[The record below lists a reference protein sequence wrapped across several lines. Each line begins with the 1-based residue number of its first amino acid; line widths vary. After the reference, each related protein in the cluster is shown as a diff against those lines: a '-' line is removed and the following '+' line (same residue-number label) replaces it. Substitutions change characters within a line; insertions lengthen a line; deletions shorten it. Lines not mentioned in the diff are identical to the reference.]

1 MEKRSKHPGDIT
13 KWIEKVFNSC
23 TNMSQLLTAER
34 LLSQFNISHGY
45 GSPYSLHLND
55 VSNSVRDK
63 LIKKLLNESY
73 TNLK

>member
-23 TNMSQLLTAER
+23 TTMPQLLTAER
-34 LLSQFNISHGY
+34 LLSQFNMSHGY
-45 GSPYSLHLND
+45 GSPYSVHLND

-63 LIKKLLNESY
+63 LIKTLLTERS